1 MEFIIERT
9 SHHGNQAPCE
19 EAHEREVVEDDSN
32 WGPDGWITEQI
43 KVVRWFIDIN
53 TPEELVALE
62 KKYGEIIIS
71 SCDAGPTLE
80 IYDDYRE

>member
-1 MEFIIERT
+1 MEFRIGRT
-9 SHHGNQAPCE
+9 SHNGNQAPCE
-19 EAHEREVVEDDSN
+19 EAYEREVVEEDSIFGA
-32 WGPDGWITEQI
+32 WRMSTKQI
-43 KVVRWFIDIN
+43 VVRWFIDIN

-71 SCDAGPTLE
+71 SCNAGPTLE